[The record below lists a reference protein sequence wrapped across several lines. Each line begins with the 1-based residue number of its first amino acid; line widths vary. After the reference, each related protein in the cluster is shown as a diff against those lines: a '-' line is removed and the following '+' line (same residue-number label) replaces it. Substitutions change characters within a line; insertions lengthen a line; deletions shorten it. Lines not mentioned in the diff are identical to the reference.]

1 MNHEKVR
8 IRHYEKLMT
17 RHMLNNEDRRKTIK
31 QLYLKT
37 ADINSF
43 EDCCRLRYGSSCIQF
58 SFLLLS
64 EPFLNFFFFASISFD
79 WFRVSLKNCCYRM
92 LPVSILYPIPSIRT
106 PNSQPPSLS
115 STFFFISF
123 TENFT
128 SIFPWYHSLAFH
140 FLIPSHSCVF
150 TPSLILFS
158 HIRSFLVYM
167 HTTVHWDK
175 LFILRDKTLHI
186 FSSAATLVAM
196 LATTLATTLAGY
208 ACLHFNES
216 CM

>member
-115 STFFFISF
+115 STFFFYLLHGEFYIYLS
-123 TENFT
+123 
-128 SIFPWYHSLAFH
+128 
-140 FLIPSHSCVF
+140 LIPFSCLPF
-150 TPSLILFS
+150 PYPFS
-158 HIRSFLVYM
+158 FM
-167 HTTVHWDK
+167 
-175 LFILRDKTLHI
+175 
-186 FSSAATLVAM
+186 
-196 LATTLATTLAGY
+196 
-208 ACLHFNES
+208 CLHAILDIVFAY
-216 CM
+216 